1 MKALSIISTFFIISG
16 LAISATAGPLEIA
29 QGKGLAKLN
38 CAGCHSADGAGSVD
52 GLPDLA
58 EKEEAY
64 LIKQL
69 KDFRMGFRNN
79 LMMTPAAAS
88 LTDKD
93 IIALAAY
100 YASLKNSK

>member
-1 MKALSIISTFFIISG
+1 MKTASIISIFFIISS
-16 LAISATAGPLEIA
+16 LVTSVTAGPLEIA
-29 QGKGLAKLN
+29 QGKGLAKSS
-38 CAGCHSADGAGSVD
+38 CTGCHSAESANSLN

-58 EKEEAY
+58 GKEASY

-79 LMMTPAAAS
+79 IMMTPAADS
-88 LTDKD
+88 LTDKE

-100 YASLKNSK
+100 YASLRK